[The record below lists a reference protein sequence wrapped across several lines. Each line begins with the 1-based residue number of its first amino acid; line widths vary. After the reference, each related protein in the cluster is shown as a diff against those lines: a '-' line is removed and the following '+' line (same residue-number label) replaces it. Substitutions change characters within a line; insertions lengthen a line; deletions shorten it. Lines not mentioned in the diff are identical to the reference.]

1 MDNSQTSGVLMD
13 NGCEQQNLHLYHNN
27 RYILYTT
34 TIGTYCITFTTTI
47 GTYCNSC
54 KMVFADRELEN

>member
-27 RYILYTT
+27 SYILY
-34 TIGTYCITFTTTI
+34 TTTI